1 MTKKRRKTE
10 LIDLICAAEN
20 NPGDIGARL
29 AVTHEYERRGEHD
42 RALEELKEI
51 VRAFPEDHN
60 AFFELGNFF
69 LRASQPN
76 EAIGSYA
83 HALKLNAQF
92 AEASHNLGLA
102 YTMTGRTDKAVHAF
116 KAAVALKPDF
126 LESHLCLA
134 SAQIETGNAAAAA
147 ARLEALWQ
155 INRDNP
161 RLLYLLA
168 AANLKTGEHL
178 KATIFANEGL
188 KLTPNDRALRLLRA
202 EILVAQRQYPQG
214 IEEYDKLL
222 AEAPDD
228 TLALDN
234 RGLARQMTGDMEGA
248 MEDFNRALEIEPDN
262 ATALTNR
269 GMLLA
274 RRGIYR
280 RAVDDLL
287 AALKLNPRDPRLLHN
302 LAVAYLKLNEYDQAA
317 SYLKKAAN
325 LRHQPSAELLRRLT
339 GR

>member
-1 MTKKRRKTE
+1 VTKKRRKTE

-234 RGLARQMTGDMEGA
+234 RGLARQMTGDMEA
-248 MEDFNRALEIEPDN
+248 RWKTL
-262 ATALTNR
+262 TAR
-269 GMLLA
+269 W
-274 RRGIYR
+274 
-280 RAVDDLL
+280 
-287 AALKLNPRDPRLLHN
+287 KSNPTTRPR
-302 LAVAYLKLNEYDQAA
+302 
-317 SYLKKAAN
+317 
-325 LRHQPSAELLRRLT
+325 
-339 GR
+339 